1 MKNIHL
7 NVKLKTYNCNGE
19 ITFKRKGETQ
29 EIKYRVVHNN
39 DTLNK
44 VLDIMDIQKHLK
56 YARRPDFERMDIG
69 EDEDYLLVNLHYKKG
84 ITNLQEHEL
93 YMFKKVK

>member
-1 MKNIHL
+1 
-7 NVKLKTYNCNGE
+7 
-19 ITFKRKGETQ
+19 
-29 EIKYRVVHNN
+29 
-39 DTLNK
+39 
-44 VLDIMDIQKHLK
+44 MDIQKHLK

>member
-7 NVKLKTYNCNGE
+7 NVRLTDFDCNGE
-19 ITFKRKGETQ
+19 ITFKREGETQ
-29 EIKYRVVHNN
+29 EIKYNVVLGNN
-39 DTLNK
+39 TIGK
-44 VLDIMDIQKHLK
+44 VFDIMDVQKHRK